1 MIILQLKITLHSFQ
15 ADDSFTLFILF
26 KKNTMF
32 LFESSKEK
40 AIRED
45 VEKSMENCISNP
57 KKYNEAKDIL
67 VAHLRG
73 SDQKVI

>member
-1 MIILQLKITLHSFQ
+1 MIVTMFYVAYKEY
-15 ADDSFTLFILF
+15 
-26 KKNTMF
+26 MF

-45 VEKSMENCISNP
+45 VERSMETCISNP
-57 KKYNEAKDIL
+57 KKYNESKEVLA
-67 VAHLRG
+67 AHLRG